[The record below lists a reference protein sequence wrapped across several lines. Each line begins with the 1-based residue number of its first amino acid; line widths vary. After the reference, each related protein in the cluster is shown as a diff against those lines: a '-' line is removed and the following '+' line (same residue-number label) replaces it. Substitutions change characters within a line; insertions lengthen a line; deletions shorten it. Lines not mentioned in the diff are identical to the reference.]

1 MADNLKVAGLRL
13 KIEGAAEFN
22 STITQINNQ
31 IKISSAEFAKLQAQ
45 YGKSGNSIEVL
56 AGKQK
61 LLQDK
66 LQASKDI
73 GAQYNRI
80 LEETT
85 AKYGE
90 HSNEADKVRVKIAQN
105 EAEQAKLKAQLEAV
119 SRQLQIQTSE
129 WTQFG
134 QKCEVAG
141 QKLKTIGDELAQ
153 VGQKMTTRVTLPIA
167 AAGTAAANAAI
178 DFESAFAGV
187 AKTVD
192 ATDEELAQI
201 SDDIRQMAKDIPAT
215 TTEIAAVAEAA
226 GQLGIAT
233 EDVMGF
239 TRVMIDLGNSTNLS
253 ATEAAS
259 ALAKF
264 ANITGMAAS
273 DYDRLGS
280 VIVALGNNFAT
291 TEADLVSMATRLAG
305 AGSMAGLAE
314 TDILALATAMSSV
327 GIEAEAGGT
336 AMSQTMNAIEK
347 AVASGS
353 DKVEQFAR
361 IAGMSADEFAKT
373 WNEKPIDAITS
384 FITGLGELDEQGE
397 SATLVLDELGLSGL
411 RQSDML
417 KRLAKA
423 SGILTDAVEMSSDA
437 WKDNSALANEA
448 GKRYETMASKMKVMK
463 NNIKDV
469 GITLGNILMPYIE
482 KAVAKIQKLTE
493 WFSALDEKQQA
504 QIIKMAALTAA
515 IGPVL
520 TIVGKLTSGIGSVV
534 SVVGKVSSAIGALSG
549 TVGGLG
555 AIFSALGGPVG
566 IAVAALGALA
576 VAVIACSDSYDG
588 LDRTLKDAEKSWEK
602 VTKAKENAFS
612 KGEQEITDIQ
622 TLKLELD
629 SIVDANGRVK
639 EGYEERA
646 AYIAGELS
654 KATGIEISL
663 VDGVIQSYGELS
675 DAIDDYIEKRRA
687 EIALEAGAEAYKAA
701 LQGRKD
707 IEKAYVDS
715 YNNMLRAQE
724 NYNNASEGRDKATA
738 GVLLQQATDLYQ
750 GLESQYNAY
759 GEEIKTYEAD
769 LAAFRNG
776 EYEKVSSGLSGLLVS
791 MEQFTSM
798 SRDEQEQQLA
808 DTRAA
813 LDEKTRLYQL
823 TGDEQT
829 KAQADALALQAQ
841 QEASYLSTRNSDRA
855 KSDAENERQQAAS
868 SARMERENKRS
879 NDEMTSQD
887 KAGNSERE
895 GEQQRFN
902 KKTEGDEETHLNTM
916 VTNISKQRGPALSAT
931 QEVTGA
937 VSGELS
943 TIEGKASGWGANAIS
958 GFVAGIRSMIGSV
971 QEAAAETAGAL
982 ALYIGHN
989 SPAKKGP
996 GRFIVKWGANAIK
1009 GWLEGMESMRPKLEE
1024 AAASMSAAAMDGL
1037 NSKQSTVTNSDN
1049 RSYSYGGITVQ
1060 NMVVRSETDIKL
1072 IAQELYRLQVKN
1084 ARGRGVVA

>member
-90 HSNEADKVRVKIAQN
+90 HSTEADKVRVKIAQN

-134 QKCEVAG
+134 QKCETAG
-141 QKLKTIGDELAQ
+141 QKLKTIGDELAK

-233 EDVMGF
+233 EDVMDF

-264 ANITGMAAS
+264 SNITGMAAS

-280 VIVALGNNFAT
+280 TIVALGNNFAT

-437 WKDNSALANEA
+437 WEDNSALANEA

-493 WFSALDEKQQA
+493 WFSALDEKQQS
-504 QIIKMAALTAA
+504 QIIKMVALAAA

-520 TIVGKLTSGIGSVV
+520 TIVGKLSSGIGSVV
-534 SVVGKVSSAIGALSG
+534 SVVGKVSKAIGALSG

-576 VAVIACSDSYDG
+576 VAVIACSDSYTG
-588 LDRTLKDAEKSWEK
+588 LDRTLKDAEKSWKK
-602 VTKAKENAFS
+602 VTKAKEDAFS

-639 EGYEERA
+639 KGYEERA

-654 KATGIEISL
+654 RATGTEISL
-663 VDGVIQSYGELS
+663 VDGVIESYDELS
-675 DAIDDYIEKRRA
+675 AAIDDYISKRRA
-687 EIALEAGAEAYKAA
+687 EIALEAGADAYAA
-701 LQGRKD
+701 AIQGRKD
-707 IEKAYVDS
+707 LEQAYVDS
-715 YNNMLRAQE
+715 YEAMLKAQDD
-724 NYNNASEGRDKATA
+724 YNSATEGRDKATA
-738 GVLLQQATDLYQ
+738 GVLLQQATDLYE
-750 GLESQYNAY
+750 GIKSQYEEY
-759 GEEIKTYEAD
+759 GEEIKSYEAD
-769 LAAFRNG
+769 LTAFRNG
-776 EYEKVSSGLSGLLVS
+776 EYDKVAAGLSGLLVS
-791 MEQFTSM
+791 MEQFTAM
-798 SRDEQEQQLA
+798 SKEEQQKQIK
-808 DTRAA
+808 DTEDAYN
-813 LDEKTRLYQL
+813 EKVRLYQL
-823 TGDEQT
+823 TGDETT
-829 KAQADALALQAQ
+829 KIQADALAQ
-841 QEASYLSTRNSDRA
+841 QLKDEKRFYGDREREQSSADRNY
-855 KSDAENERQQAAS
+855 ENEQVKTNS
-868 SARMERENKRS
+868 TVEGENKRHYAKAES
-879 NDEMTSQD
+879 DET
-887 KAGNSERE
+887 
-895 GEQQRFN
+895 
-902 KKTEGDEETHLNTM
+902 THLNKM
-916 VTNISKQRGPALSAT
+916 VTNISNQRGPARSAT

-943 TIEGKASGWGANAIS
+943 SVEGKTYNWGSNAIG
-958 GFVAGIRSMIGSV
+958 GFIQGILDRKRGVADACAEIAATV
-971 QEAAAETAGAL
+971 QD
-982 ALYIGHN
+982 YIGFN

-996 GRFIVKWGANAIK
+996 GRFIVDWGENMIK
-1009 GWLEGMESMRPKLEE
+1009 GFMDGMNSMRSSLADASLSLSG
-1024 AAASMSAAAMDGL
+1024 AAVDGF
-1037 NSKQSTVTNSDN
+1037 NTTTDN
-1049 RSYSYGGITVQ
+1049 RSYSYGGVTVNVQ
-1060 NMVVRSETDIKL
+1060 NMNVRSENDIKQV
-1072 IAQELYRLQVKN
+1072 AQELYRLQVKN

>member
-1 MADNLKVAGLRL
+1 MADNLKIAGLRL
-13 KIEGAAEFN
+13 VIEGAAQFT

-31 IKISSAEFAKLQAQ
+31 VKLSSAEFEKLQAQ
-45 YGKSGNSIEVL
+45 YGKSGKSVEVL

-66 LQASKDI
+66 LQATKDI

-90 HSNEADKVRVKIAQN
+90 HSNEAEKVRIAIAKN
-105 EAEQAKLKAQLEAV
+105 EAEQAKLEKQLEAV
-119 SRQLQIQTSE
+119 SRQLQIQSSE
-129 WTQFG
+129 WTKFG

-167 AAGTAAANAAI
+167 AAGTAAAKAAI

-192 ATDEELAQI
+192 ATDEELAQM
-201 SDDIRQMAKDIPAT
+201 SEDIRQMAKDIPAT

-233 EDVMGF
+233 DDVMGF

-353 DKVEQFAR
+353 DEVEKFAR
-361 IAGMSADEFAKT
+361 IAGMSADEFSKT
-373 WNEKPIDAITS
+373 WNEKPIDAITA

-397 SATLVLDELGLSGL
+397 SATLVLDELGLTGL
-411 RQSDML
+411 RQTDML

-423 SGILTDAVEMSSDA
+423 SGLLTDAVEKSSDA
-437 WKDNSALANEA
+437 WEDNSALANEA
-448 GKRYETMASKMKVMK
+448 GKRYETMASKLKVMK

-469 GITLGNILMPYIE
+469 GITLGNILMPYVE
-482 KAVAKIQKLTE
+482 KAVQKIQKLTE
-493 WFSALDEKQQA
+493 WFSNLDEKQQA
-504 QIIKMAALTAA
+504 QIIKLGALAAA

-534 SVVGKVSSAIGALSG
+534 SVVGKVSTAIGALSG
-549 TVGGLG
+549 SVGGLG

-576 VAVIACSDSYDG
+576 VAVIACSDSYTG
-588 LDRTLKDAEKSWEK
+588 LERTLKDAEKSWKK
-602 VTKAKENAFS
+602 VTKAKEDAFS

-639 EGYEERA
+639 KGYEERA

-654 KATGIEISL
+654 RATGTEISL
-663 VDGVIQSYGELS
+663 VDGVIESYDELS
-675 DAIDDYIEKRRA
+675 AAIDDYISKRRA
-687 EIALEAGAEAYKAA
+687 EIALEAGADAYAA
-701 LQGRKD
+701 AIQGRKD
-707 IEKAYVDS
+707 LEQAYVDS
-715 YNNMLRAQE
+715 YEAMLKAQDD
-724 NYNNASEGRDKATA
+724 YNSATEGRDKATA
-738 GVLLQQATDLYQ
+738 GVLLQQATDLYE
-750 GLESQYNAY
+750 GIKSQYEGY
-759 GEEIKTYEAD
+759 GEEIKSYEAD
-769 LAAFRNG
+769 LTAFRNG
-776 EYEKVSSGLSGLLVS
+776 EYDKVAAGLSGLLVS
-791 MEQFTSM
+791 MEQFTAM
-798 SRDEQEQQLA
+798 SKEEQQKQIK
-808 DTRAA
+808 DTEDAYN
-813 LDEKTRLYQL
+813 EKVRLYQL
-823 TGDEQT
+823 TGDETT
-829 KAQADALALQAQ
+829 KIQADALAQ
-841 QEASYLSTRNSDRA
+841 QLKDEKRFYGDREREQSSADRNY
-855 KSDAENERQQAAS
+855 ENEQV
-868 SARMERENKRS
+868 K
-879 NDEMTSQD
+879 T
-887 KAGNSERE
+887 NSTVE
-895 GEQQRFN
+895 GENQRHYA
-902 KKTEGDEETHLNTM
+902 KAESDETSHLNKM
-916 VTNISKQRGPALSAT
+916 VTNISNQRGPALSAT

-943 TIEGKASGWGANAIS
+943 SVEGKTYNWGSNAIG
-958 GFVAGIRSMIGSV
+958 GFIQGIRDRKRGVADACAEIAATV
-971 QEAAAETAGAL
+971 QD
-982 ALYIGHN
+982 YIGFN

-996 GRFIVKWGANAIK
+996 GRFIVDWGENMIK
-1009 GWLEGMESMRPKLEE
+1009 GFMDGMNSMRSSLAKASLSLSG
-1024 AAASMSAAAMDGL
+1024 AAVDGF
-1037 NSKQSTVTNSDN
+1037 NTTTDN
-1049 RSYSYGGITVQ
+1049 RSYSYGGVTVNVQ
-1060 NMVVRSETDIKL
+1060 SMVVRDEMDINL